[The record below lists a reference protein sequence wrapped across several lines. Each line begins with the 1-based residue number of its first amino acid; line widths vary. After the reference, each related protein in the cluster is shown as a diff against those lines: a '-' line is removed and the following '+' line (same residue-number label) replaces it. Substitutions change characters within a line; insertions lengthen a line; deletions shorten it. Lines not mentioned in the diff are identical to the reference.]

1 MKKITVLLFLIG
13 INIFPEDL
21 KINKTYDN
29 KPYKLYS
36 VYSFE
41 EKEDAP
47 FGFLGKNL
55 GNVLKVD
62 EAAMWEFRK
71 YQAAKLVGSGAMIT
85 GILAMFFQDFKLTK
99 SGKIGI
105 NVIAGAT
112 VMAIGYGI
120 GFNYANYSLNNA
132 VRIFNKNKGKR
143 EKSINFFF
151 DFNQKNVFGI
161 SCNF

>member
-1 MKKITVLLFLIG
+1 MVFAFIST
-13 INIFPEDL
+13 NIFSKDL
-21 KINKTYDN
+21 KVNKTYNN

-36 VYSFE
+36 VYSYDG
-41 EKEDAP
+41 KKDAP

-55 GNVLKVD
+55 GSILKED
-62 EAAMWEFRK
+62 KSAMWEFRK
-71 YQAAKLVGSGAMIT
+71 YQAAKIVGSGAMIA
-85 GILAMFFQDFKLTK
+85 GLFSMFFQDFKITK

-132 VRIFNKNKGKR
+132 VRIFNESKKKENK
-143 EKSINFFF
+143 SFNFFF
-151 DFNQKNVFGI
+151 DLGQKNVFGI